1 MSEVKLFSFPH
12 ALAGIL
18 LLLALFIGFFPP
30 AGLSPKESQVAA
42 LTLGVIAFWSTGVI
56 AEHLAALIFLLL
68 AVLLSVAPTMVIF
81 SGFAST
87 AFWMVFAGMII
98 GVAVKNTGLG
108 ERVAGLIA
116 RHIDYSYLTIIS
128 GMVAT
133 GVIMAFIMP
142 SSLGRL
148 TILIP
153 IAIALAGRC
162 GYSINNN
169 GFLGIIIA
177 TALGCHVPAFA
188 ILPSNVPNMI
198 MLGQTETQLG
208 ITPLYGEYLLLHFPV
223 LGLLKAG
230 LIIVVVLWL
239 FPENKA
245 PKRSMPSEKKPLSSD
260 EIRLGL
266 ILLVALGLWI
276 TDFLHHISAAW
287 VALAA
292 AILLLMPRIGVIPN
306 ANLNGLSYGSLFF
319 VVGVLAMGALVA
331 DSGLGGR
338 LGEVVLAYLPLEKGH
353 NFQNFMALALASTF
367 TGAVA
372 TMPSVPAIMTPMA
385 TEMAALSGVSV
396 KAVAMTQ
403 VLGFSTILLPYHSAP
418 LVISMQMAGLPAGK
432 IIKPVLVIA
441 VLSICILFPLD
452 YLWWEL
458 LGWL

>member
-331 DSGLGGR
+331 
-338 LGEVVLAYLPLEKGH
+338 
-353 NFQNFMALALASTF
+353 
-367 TGAVA
+367 
-372 TMPSVPAIMTPMA
+372 
-385 TEMAALSGVSV
+385 
-396 KAVAMTQ
+396 
-403 VLGFSTILLPYHSAP
+403 
-418 LVISMQMAGLPAGK
+418 IS
-432 IIKPVLVIA
+432 
-441 VLSICILFPLD
+441 
-452 YLWWEL
+452 
-458 LGWL
+458 

>member
-1 MSEVKLFSFPH
+1 
-12 ALAGIL
+12 
-18 LLLALFIGFFPP
+18 
-30 AGLSPKESQVAA
+30 
-42 LTLGVIAFWSTGVI
+42 
-56 AEHLAALIFLLL
+56 
-68 AVLLSVAPTMVIF
+68 MVIF

-162 GYSINNN
+162 GYSIKDN
-169 GFLGIIIA
+169 GFLGIVIA

-198 MLGQTETQLG
+198 MLGQTEAQLG

-230 LIIVVVLWL
+230 LIVAVVLWL

-245 PKRSMPSEKKPLSSD
+245 PKRSGATEKRPISSD

-338 LGEVVLAYLPLEKGH
+338 LGDVVLAYLPLERGH
-353 NFQNFMALALASTF
+353 NFQNFMALSLASTF

-385 TEMAALSGVSV
+385 IEMAALSGLSI

-432 IIKPVLVIA
+432 IIKPVLAIA
-441 VLSICILFPLD
+441 LLSIFFLFPLD
-452 YLWWEL
+452 YLWWAF